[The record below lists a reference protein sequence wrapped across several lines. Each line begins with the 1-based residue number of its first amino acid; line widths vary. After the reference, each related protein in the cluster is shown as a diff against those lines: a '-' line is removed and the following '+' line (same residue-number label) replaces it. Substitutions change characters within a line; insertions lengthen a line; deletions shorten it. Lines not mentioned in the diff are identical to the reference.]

1 MTHSSS
7 SFYVTLNSRANVKEF
22 PDNKP
27 YRFKNRL
34 HHPLIL
40 REPGW
45 RVGLSSLCLPAVK
58 PDLHRN
64 VLPDQGD
71 KALITWAFWSDVAL
85 PDRKRKYVIEE
96 VQTDVKQMEMWGY
109 VTSGVTMM
117 TFFADLYNRFK
128 SMSASK
134 GDKMVSSTGKKYHFD
149 VKMEGDELVIDN
161 SNVHRS
167 IQNGRPIIKFNKKL
181 ALKMKWFTDTG
192 DQHYN
197 LKLGPNLIM
206 SFYDPTIPDVLDVV
220 DEEDDNKTIF
230 WKEDGEDVR
239 LSVFCNWRFVNLNEA
254 FRANWQVDDRTL
266 YALSDVA
273 SSSIV
278 GDKTED
284 LLRSFHYKR
293 QTGCDMFHFEP
304 QTIHYLPVRKSFFEI
319 VETSFTET
327 DGRQVKFN
335 SGDCTLGL
343 HFKRDF
349 LATT

>member
-1 MTHSSS
+1 MAHS
-7 SFYVTLNSRANVKEF
+7 SFYVTLNSRANENEF
-22 PDNKP
+22 PDNRP
-27 YRFKNRL
+27 HRFKNRL

-58 PDLHRN
+58 PDLFRN
-64 VLPDQGD
+64 VLPEQGN
-71 KALITWAFWSDVAL
+71 KGLIRWSFLIDEL
-85 PDRKRKYVIEE
+85 MSGNGRRYVEGTLEIRLKE
-96 VQTDVKQMEMWGY
+96 MEMQGY

-117 TFFADLYNRFK
+117 TFFADRYNQMRK
-128 SMSASK
+128 VYAGK
-134 GDKMVSSTGKKYHFD
+134 GDKIETSTGKKLYFD
-149 VKMEGDELVIDN
+149 VKMEGDEMVIDN

-167 IQNGRPIIKFNKKL
+167 VKDQRPTIKFNKKL

-192 DQHYN
+192 DRHYN

-220 DEEDDNKTIF
+220 DDPGNETIF
-230 WKEDGEDVR
+230 WKDIGDYVQ

-254 FRANWQVDDRTL
+254 FRTNWQVDDRTL
-266 YALSDVA
+266 YALSDVV

-304 QTIHYLPVRKSFFEI
+304 QTIHYRPVRKAFFEI
-319 VETSFTET
+319 VETTFTET

-335 SGDCTLGL
+335 SGDCTVGL

-349 LATT
+349 LAT

>member
-27 YRFKNRL
+27 HRFKNRL

-71 KALITWAFWSDVAL
+71 KALIKWRFYMDELMPGRGRRYAKGTLEINV
-85 PDRKRKYVIEE
+85 RE
-96 VQTDVKQMEMWGY
+96 METMGY
-109 VTSGVTMM
+109 VTSGATMM
-117 TFFADLYNRFK
+117 AFFADRYNQMK
-128 SMSASK
+128 NLDASK
-134 GDKMVSSTGKKYHFD
+134 GDKMGTSSGKKYHFD
-149 VKMEGDELVIDN
+149 VKMEGDEMVIDN

-167 IQNGRPIIKFNKKL
+167 TKDGRPIIKFNKKL

-206 SFYDPTIPDVLDVV
+206 SFYDPTIPDVLDVT

-230 WKEDGEDVR
+230 WKDVGDDVR

-319 VETSFTET
+319 VETTFTET
-327 DGRQVKFN
+327 DGSQVKFN

>member
-1 MTHSSS
+1 M
-7 SFYVTLNSRANVKEF
+7 
-22 PDNKP
+22 
-27 YRFKNRL
+27 
-34 HHPLIL
+34 
-40 REPGW
+40 
-45 RVGLSSLCLPAVK
+45 GLSSLCLPAVK

-64 VLPDQGD
+64 VLPEQENKSLFKWGFWIDQ
-71 KALITWAFWSDVAL
+71 LL
-85 PDRKRKYVIEE
+85 PLNKRKYVDGI
-96 VQTDVKQMEMWGY
+96 VDIKVKQMEMLGY

-117 TFFADLYNRFK
+117 AFFADQYNRAK
-128 SMSASK
+128 SMDAK
-134 GDKMVSSTGKKYHFD
+134 KDDKMVSSTGKKYHFD

-161 SNVHRS
+161 SSVHRS
-167 IQNGRPIIKFNKKL
+167 TQNGRPTIKFNKKL
-181 ALKMKWFTDTG
+181 ALKMKWITDTG
-192 DQHYN
+192 DRHYN

-206 SFYDPTIPDVLDVV
+206 SFYDPTIPDVLDVT
-220 DEEDDNKTIF
+220 DEENNRTIF
-230 WKEDGEDVR
+230 WKEVEDDVQ

-266 YALSDVA
+266 YVLSDVA

-327 DGRQVKFN
+327 DGSQVKFN

-349 LATT
+349 LAT

>member
-7 SFYVTLNSRANVKEF
+7 SFYVTLNSRANAKEF

-27 YRFKNRL
+27 HRFKNRL

-58 PDLHRN
+58 PDLFRN
-64 VLPDQGD
+64 VLPSQGD
-71 KALITWAFWSDVAL
+71 KALIKWSFWIDHLVKLTNS
-85 PDRKRKYVIEE
+85 RKYMSESVEIN
-96 VQTDVKQMEMWGY
+96 VRRMEMLGY
-109 VTSGVTMM
+109 VTSGAAMM
-117 TFFADLYNRFK
+117 AFFADQYNRFK
-128 SMSASK
+128 STDAIK

-149 VKMEGDELVIDN
+149 AKMEGDELVIDN
-161 SNVHRS
+161 SSVHRS
-167 IQNGRPIIKFNKKL
+167 TKNGRPVIKFNKKL

-192 DQHYN
+192 DHHYN

-206 SFYDPTIPDVLDVV
+206 SFYDPTIPDVLDVI
-220 DEEDDNKTIF
+220 DEENNQTIF
-230 WKEDGEDVR
+230 WKDLGDDVQ

-266 YALSDVA
+266 YVLSDVA

-319 VETSFTET
+319 VETTFSET
-327 DGRQVKFN
+327 DGSQVKFN

-349 LATT
+349 LAT

>member
-7 SFYVTLNSRANVKEF
+7 SFYVTLNSRANEKEF

-27 YRFKNRL
+27 HRFKNRL

-58 PDLHRN
+58 PDLFRN
-64 VLPDQGD
+64 VLPSQGD
-71 KALITWAFWSDVAL
+71 KALIKWSFWIDQLVKLTNS
-85 PDRKRKYVIEE
+85 RKYMSESVEIN
-96 VQTDVKQMEMWGY
+96 VRRMEMLGY
-109 VTSGVTMM
+109 VTSGAAMM
-117 TFFADLYNRFK
+117 AFFADQYNQFK
-128 SMSASK
+128 SMDARK
-134 GDKMVSSTGKKYHFD
+134 DDKMVSSTGKKYHFD
-149 VKMEGDELVIDN
+149 AKMEGDELVIDN
-161 SNVHRS
+161 SSVHRS
-167 IQNGRPIIKFNKKL
+167 TKNGRPVIKFNKKL

-192 DQHYN
+192 DRHYN
-197 LKLGPNLIM
+197 IKLGPNLIM
-206 SFYDPTIPDVLDVV
+206 SFYDPTIPDVLDVT
-220 DEEDDNKTIF
+220 DEENNQTIF
-230 WKEDGEDVR
+230 WKDLGDDIQ

-266 YALSDVA
+266 YVLSDVA

-304 QTIHYLPVRKSFFEI
+304 QTIHYLPVRKTFFEI
-319 VETSFTET
+319 VETTFSET
-327 DGRQVKFN
+327 DGSQVKFY

-349 LATT
+349 LAT

>member
-1 MTHSSS
+1 MAHS
-7 SFYVTLNSRANVKEF
+7 SFYVTLNSRANDKEF
-22 PDNKP
+22 PDNRP
-27 YRFKNRL
+27 HRFKNRL

-58 PDLHRN
+58 PDLFRN
-64 VLPDQGD
+64 VLPSQGD
-71 KALITWAFWSDVAL
+71 KALIKWGFWIDQLVKL
-85 PDRKRKYVIEE
+85 TNTRKYMEE
-96 VQTDVKQMEMWGY
+96 SVEINVKQMEMLGY
-109 VTSGVTMM
+109 VTSGMAMM
-117 TFFADLYNRFK
+117 TFFADQYNRAK
-128 SMSASK
+128 SMDSSK

-161 SNVHRS
+161 SSVHRS
-167 IQNGRPIIKFNKKL
+167 TKNGRPTIKFNKKL

-192 DQHYN
+192 DRHYN

-206 SFYDPTIPDVLDVV
+206 SFYDPTIPDVLDVT
-220 DEEDDNKTIF
+220 DEENNQTIF
-230 WKEDGEDVR
+230 WKEVGEDIQ

-254 FRANWQVDDRTL
+254 FRTNWQVDDRTL
-266 YALSDVA
+266 YALSDVV

-304 QTIHYLPVRKSFFEI
+304 QTIHYRPVRKAFFEI
-319 VETSFTET
+319 VETTFTET
-327 DGRQVKFN
+327 DGHQVKFN
-335 SGDCTLGL
+335 SGDCTVGL

-349 LATT
+349 LAT

>member
-27 YRFKNRL
+27 HRFKNRL

-71 KALITWAFWSDVAL
+71 KHLFKWSFWLDVLAG
-85 PDRKRKYVIEE
+85 RSRSYVEGQVSIN
-96 VQTDVKQMEMWGY
+96 VKEMETMGY

-117 TFFADLYNRFK
+117 TFFADLYNQGKNRG
-128 SMSASK
+128 SK
-134 GDKMVSSTGKKYHFD
+134 GSKMETSSGKKYHFD
-149 VKMEGDELVIDN
+149 VKMEGDEMVIDN

-167 IQNGRPIIKFNKKL
+167 TNNGRPVIKINKKL

-192 DQHYN
+192 DHHYN
-197 LKLGPNLIM
+197 IKLGPNLIM
-206 SFYDPTIPDVLDVV
+206 SFYDPTIPDVLDVT
-220 DEEDDNKTIF
+220 DEENNQTIF
-230 WKEDGEDVR
+230 WKEDGDDVR

-304 QTIHYLPVRKSFFEI
+304 QTIHYLPVRKAFFQ
-319 VETSFTET
+319 VLETTFTET
-327 DGRQVKFN
+327 DGSQVKFN
-335 SGDCTLGL
+335 RGDCTLTL

>member
-1 MTHSSS
+1 M
-7 SFYVTLNSRANVKEF
+7 
-22 PDNKP
+22 
-27 YRFKNRL
+27 
-34 HHPLIL
+34 
-40 REPGW
+40 
-45 RVGLSSLCLPAVK
+45 GLSSLCLPAVK
-58 PDLHRN
+58 PDLFRN
-64 VLPDQGD
+64 VLPEQGD
-71 KALITWAFWSDVAL
+71 KELIRWSFLIDEL
-85 PDRKRKYVIEE
+85 MSGNGRRYVEGTLEIKLK
-96 VQTDVKQMEMWGY
+96 DMEMQGY

-117 TFFADLYNRFK
+117 AFFADRYNQMRNVD
-128 SMSASK
+128 ASK
-134 GDKMVSSTGKKYHFD
+134 GDKIETSTGKKLSFD
-149 VKMEGDELVIDN
+149 VKMEGDEMVIDN

-167 IQNGRPIIKFNKKL
+167 VKDQRPTIKFNKKL

-192 DQHYN
+192 DRHYN

-206 SFYDPTIPDVLDVV
+206 SFYDPTIPEVLDVV
-220 DEEDDNKTIF
+220 DDPGNQTIF
-230 WKEDGEDVR
+230 WKDVGDDVQ

-254 FRANWQVDDRTL
+254 FRNNWQVDDRTL
-266 YALSDVA
+266 YVLSDVV

-304 QTIHYLPVRKSFFEI
+304 QTIHYRPVRKAFFEI
-319 VETSFTET
+319 VETTFTET

-349 LATT
+349 LAT

>member
-1 MTHSSS
+1 MAHS
-7 SFYVTLNSRANVKEF
+7 SFYVTLNSRANEKEF
-22 PDNKP
+22 PDNRP
-27 YRFKNRL
+27 HRFKNRL

-58 PDLHRN
+58 PDLFRN
-64 VLPDQGD
+64 VLPSQGD
-71 KALITWAFWSDVAL
+71 KGLIKWGFYMDELL
-85 PDRKRKYVIEE
+85 PLNRRKYTEGIVDIN
-96 VQTDVKQMEMWGY
+96 VKQMETMGY

-117 TFFADLYNRFK
+117 ASFADQYNRLK
-128 SMSASK
+128 SMDSAK

-149 VKMEGDELVIDN
+149 VKMEGDEMVIDN
-161 SNVHRS
+161 SSVHRS
-167 IQNGRPIIKFNKKL
+167 TKNGRPTIKFNKKL

-192 DQHYN
+192 DRHYN

-206 SFYDPTIPDVLDVV
+206 SFYDPTIPDVLDVT
-220 DEEDDNKTIF
+220 DEENNQTIF
-230 WKEDGEDVR
+230 WKDIGDDVQ

-254 FRANWQVDDRTL
+254 FRTNWQVDDRTL
-266 YALSDVA
+266 YALSDVV

-293 QTGCDMFHFEP
+293 ETGCDMFHFEP
-304 QTIHYLPVRKSFFEI
+304 QTIHYRPVRKAFFEI
-319 VETSFTET
+319 VETTFAET

-335 SGDCTLGL
+335 SGDCTVGL

-349 LATT
+349 LAT

>member
-1 MTHSSS
+1 MTHPSS
-7 SFYVTLNSRANVKEF
+7 SFYVTLNSRANANEF

-27 YRFKNRL
+27 HRFKNRL

-58 PDLHRN
+58 PDLFRN
-64 VLPDQGD
+64 VLPSQGD
-71 KALITWAFWSDVAL
+71 KSLIKWTFWVDQLVELTNS
-85 PDRKRKYVIEE
+85 RKYNSEFVEFN
-96 VQTDVKQMEMWGY
+96 VKQMETLGY

-117 TFFADLYNRFK
+117 AFFADQYNRFK
-128 SMSASK
+128 SMDAKKDDKWAS
-134 GDKMVSSTGKKYHFD
+134 SRGKKYHFE
-149 VKMEGDELVIDN
+149 VKMEGDEMVIDN
-161 SNVHRS
+161 SDVHRS
-167 IQNGRPIIKFNKKL
+167 TKNGRPFIKFNKKL

-192 DQHYN
+192 DHHYN

-206 SFYDPTIPDVLDVV
+206 SFYDARVPVVTDVT
-220 DEEDDNKTIF
+220 DEENNQTIF
-230 WKEDGEDVR
+230 WKDLGDDVQ

-254 FRANWQVDDRTL
+254 FRTNWQVDDRTL
-266 YALSDVA
+266 YVLSDVA

-284 LLRSFHYKR
+284 LLRAFHYKR
-293 QTGCDMFHFEP
+293 QSGCDMFHFEP
-304 QTIHYLPVRKSFFEI
+304 QTIHYHPVRKSFFEI
-319 VETSFTET
+319 IETTFTET

-349 LATT
+349 LAT